1 MHRSMKSG
9 WVVAFPFMA
18 IVGML
23 FCFSTAMAQWENR
36 GDLNLNG
43 LPFELADAAIYAN
56 YFANGIVIF
65 TIDTAAQIAATD
77 INMDGMVLTVAD
89 YVMMVRIEMGAG
101 DPPPADPDTFTTNVI
116 YQYTDTGLTVLA
128 RFDRPPA
135 SMYLE
140 YDFASPQAYD
150 ARLLQNDGSIS
161 MGTADAG
168 LAVSM
173 LITGMNGIPVGNYIP
188 LVELAYEGDKPTSIK
203 GVVLGAAGDQGNLF
217 TDSTY
222 RIGDANDDGKLN
234 IGDAVFIIAWI
245 FKGGPMPPHREAADA
260 NCDGAYN
267 VGDAVFLVN
276 FIFRSGTAPC
286 DQAVGTLVSH
296 TDCLL
301 AQEEAGIGAK
311 TGTQDCIDYQYDGQG
326 TLLLTHRNSGLNCC
340 IDNFAATVVANGG
353 IVSIDE
359 TEIPGYCEC
368 LCLFDIGYQVINLP
382 PGTYQIVV
390 QEQSLNEED
399 LPLQFSAD
407 LVASPSGSFCVE
419 RDHYPW

>member
-1 MHRSMKSG
+1 
-9 WVVAFPFMA
+9 MA

-43 LPFELADAAIYAN
+43 LAFELADAAIYAN

-65 TIDTAAQIAATD
+65 TIDPPAQIAATD

-89 YVMMVRIEMGAG
+89 YVMMIRIEMGAG
-101 DPPPADPDTFTTNVI
+101 DPPPADPDTFTTNII

-128 RFDRPPA
+128 RFDRPAA
-135 SMYLE
+135 SMYME

-245 FKGGPMPPHREAADA
+245 FKGGFVPPHIDAADV
-260 NCDGAYN
+260 NCDQAYN
-267 VGDAVFLVN
+267 IGDAVFLVN

-286 DQAVGTLVSH
+286 GPQTGSMVSH
-296 TDCLL
+296 SNCLTME
-301 AQEEAGIGAK
+301 QIGGSGQKNAM
-311 TGTQDCIDYQYDGQG
+311 QDCIEYHYDGQR
-326 TLLLTHRNSGLNCC
+326 TLTLTHANAGLNCC
-340 IDNFAATVVANGG
+340 PDFAAVVTVVGNV
-353 IVSIDE
+353 ITIDE
-359 TEIPGYCEC
+359 TSIFGECNC
-368 LCLFDIGYQVINLP
+368 LCVFNLDYQIINVP
-382 PGTYQIVV
+382 PGTYQISVL
-390 QEQSLNEED
+390 EQCLGGD
-399 LPLQFSAD
+399 DQPLQMTID
-407 LVASPSGSFCVE
+407 LVSAPSGSFCVE
-419 RDHYPW
+419 RDHYPWTY